1 MRIRDIPVKLLE
13 GACSIINRKDI
24 KSLVSYK
31 RTVNFLKNLGYVC
44 PEIEYVES
52 YYIDGICIDKFSFL
66 EDNLLVYSTSNDI
79 IGCKIRNANYN
90 TKRILYSIL
99 KDSRVYE
106 TKDYTVYERTA

>member
-13 GACSIINRKDI
+13 GACSVINRKDI

-31 RTVNFLKNLGYVC
+31 NTVEFLKGLGYVC

-52 YYIDGICIDKFSFL
+52 YYIDGMCIDKFSFL
-66 EDNLLVYSTSNDI
+66 KDNLLVYSTNKDI

-99 KDSRVYE
+99 KGSRVYE
-106 TKDYTVYERTA
+106 TREYTVYERTA